1 MTWHAIK
8 AVSGEERLMFS
19 HTIALLHEQL
29 GNEAPS
35 ATTEATFLFTC
46 YKTSE
51 ASSVCD
57 ATDGSQQE
65 SALGWLRKHL
75 GQGQWIDSLGRK
87 EQEILPGW
95 NRNDFCH
102 THPLGCLGAQL
113 PRAVSVITATQSSS

>member
-8 AVSGEERLMFS
+8 ALSGEERLMFS

-75 GQGQWIDSLGRK
+75 GQGQWIGWAGNNSKRFSLDGTGM
-87 EQEILPGW
+87 I
-95 NRNDFCH
+95 FAIS
-102 THPLGCLGAQL
+102 THSDALGLSYPEL
-113 PRAVSVITATQSSS
+113 SL